1 MVSTQLSL
9 FETNTPENAGKPWT
23 KEDIYLVASYAPTYR
38 NAEQLAKHL
47 GRTEHAIQYM
57 WCKLYT
63 KTSTLKQ
70 WAKPENDT
78 KTHQYKMILEVR
90 KELDLQ
96 VGA

>member
-1 MVSTQLSL
+1 MV
-9 FETNTPENAGKPWT
+9 NTEPRNAGKPWS
-23 KEDIYLVASYAPTYR
+23 KEDIYLVGSYVPTWE
-38 NAEQLAKHL
+38 NAKTLAKHL

-63 KTSTLKQ
+63 RTSVLKE

-96 VGA
+96 IGC